1 MLSISE
7 YAKKA
12 NVSYEAIRTQIKRY
26 SGDLKGHI
34 HKQGRKQF
42 LDDYAVEFLDGKR
55 RNNPVIVVTH
65 AKDDEIQMLK
75 EENERLKNAL
85 LDAQNQLLKAK
96 EQEIKVIEAKSQIG
110 ILEAKLEASDKEVEA
125 LKAET
130 TSYHKTIFGLY
141 RKK

>member
-42 LDDYAVEFLDGKR
+42 LDDYAVDFLDGKR

-125 LKAET
+125 LKEET
-130 TSYHKTIFGLY
+130 ASYHKTIFGLY